1 MLTFLSKYV
10 RISVYLAGRMS
21 LWGKKE
27 NGVTAKTE

>member
-10 RISVYLAGRMS
+10 RISVYLTGRMS

-27 NGVTAKTE
+27 NGVTVETE